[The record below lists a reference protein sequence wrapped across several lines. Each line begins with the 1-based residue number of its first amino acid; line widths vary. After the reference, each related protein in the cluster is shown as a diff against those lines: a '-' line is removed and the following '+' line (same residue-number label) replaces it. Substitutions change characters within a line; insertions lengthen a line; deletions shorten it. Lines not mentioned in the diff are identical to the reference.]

1 MAINSQEED
10 CKMAKFVPIGKE
22 DPMSTLCR
30 MVVNTEYEDLPGEVV
45 RYAKHSILE
54 TMAVTVGGSAM
65 EGIPAVVDLVKDKGG
80 KLETVI
86 PFYGGKVPASEAA
99 LAIGPMTRALDLAG
113 GHYEGGHCSE
123 YTLPALLAATGLKNK
138 VSGKEFITSFVV
150 GQELLIRIGIAY
162 RFVSECI
169 PRGQQGGHYIFGCI
183 ASVGKLIGLSLEE
196 LENAQGIGRGMTQPH
211 DSAMYYPPSLM
222 VRVHHGF
229 VCQDA
234 INACLLA
241 KRGITGPRGEAS
253 DVLAGP
259 KGYLT
264 FAKWDTDPAAMTEG
278 LGERW
283 EMLNLLMKPYTSCG
297 ATHTSVE
304 GILDQMAEHNFDV
317 EDIDS
322 IAIDAS
328 TLVWSVPCTPR
339 EKRWNPQTM
348 AECQFSLPY
357 VVATAAYDK
366 DFFLEAFTPE
376 ARARK
381 DVRELMTRISAKEDT
396 SLPPFAVRV
405 NTRLKDGQVYSK
417 EYFHTKGS
425 YQNPFTEED
434 LIAKFKK
441 CVPYSAYKL
450 DDVTVDS
457 ITQAVLNLEKID
469 DVATSLL
476 DPLTPK

>member
-1 MAINSQEED
+1 MSQY
-10 CKMAKFVPIGKE
+10 VRVGQE

-30 MVVNTEYEDLPGEVV
+30 MVVGTKYEDLPSNVV
-45 RYAKHSILE
+45 NYAKHCILE
-54 TMAVTVGGSAM
+54 TMAVIVGGSAM

-80 KLETVI
+80 KPESVI

-99 LAIGPMTRALDLAG
+99 LAIGPMARALDFAG
-113 GHYEGGHCSE
+113 GHGEGGHCSE
-123 YTLPALLAATGLKNK
+123 YTFPALLAATGLKDN
-138 VSGKEFITSFVV
+138 VSGKEFITAFVV
-150 GQELLIRIGIAY
+150 GQELLVRIGIAY
-162 RFVSECI
+162 KFVRECI

-183 ASVGKLIGLSLEE
+183 ASVGKLLGLSLDE

-211 DSAMYYPPSLM
+211 DAAMYFPPSLM

-241 KRGITGPRGEAS
+241 QRGITGPRGEVS
-253 DVLAGP
+253 DVLTGP
-259 KGYLT
+259 KGYFT
-264 FAKWDTDPAAMTEG
+264 FAKWETDPGAMTEG

-283 EMLNLLMKPYTSCG
+283 EMLELLMKPYTSCG
-297 ATHTSVE
+297 ATHTSAD

-328 TLVWSVPCTPR
+328 TLVWSVPCSPR

-357 VVATAAYDK
+357 VVATVAHDK
-366 DFFLEAFTPE
+366 DFFIDSFTPE
-376 ARARK
+376 ARARR

-405 NTRLKDGQVYSK
+405 NTKLKNGKKYSK
-417 EYFHTKGS
+417 EYIYPKGH
-425 YQNPFTEED
+425 YKKPFTEKE
-434 LIAKFKK
+434 LIDKFKK
-441 CVPYSAYKL
+441 CVPYSACKL
-450 DDVTVDS
+450 DDAAVDS
-457 ITQAVLNLEKID
+457 VIKAILNLEKID
-469 DVATSLL
+469 DVTGSLL

>member
-1 MAINSQEED
+1 
-10 CKMAKFVPIGKE
+10 MAKFVRVGEE

-30 MVVNTEYEDLPGEVV
+30 MVIDTSYEDLPSNVIT
-45 RYAKHSILE
+45 YAKHSILE
-54 TMAVTVGGSAM
+54 IMAVMVGGSAM
-65 EGIPAVVDLVKDKGG
+65 EGIPAVVELVKDKGG
-80 KLETVI
+80 KPETVV

-99 LAIGPMTRALDLAG
+99 LAMGPMARALDLAG
-113 GHYEGGHCSE
+113 GHDEGGHCTE
-123 YTLPALLAATGLKNK
+123 YTFPALLAATGLKEK
-138 VSGKEFITSFVV
+138 VSGKEFITSFVL
-150 GQELLIRIGIAY
+150 GQEVLIRIGIAY
-162 RFVSECI
+162 KFVSKGI
-169 PRGQQGGHYIFGCI
+169 TSGQQGGQYIFGCI
-183 ASVGKLIGLSLEE
+183 ASVGKLLGLNLDE
-196 LENAQGIGRGMTQPH
+196 LENAEGIGRGMTQPH
-211 DSAMYYPPSLM
+211 DAAMYFPPTLM

-241 KRGITGPRGEAS
+241 QKGITGPRGAVS
-253 DVLAGP
+253 DVLLGP
-259 KGYLT
+259 KGYFT
-264 FAKWDTDPAAMTEG
+264 FAKWETNPDAITDE

-283 EMLNLLMKPYTSCG
+283 EMLKMLMKPYTSCG
-297 ATHTSVE
+297 ATHTSVD

-328 TLVWSVPCTPR
+328 TLVWSVPCTPK

-348 AECQFSLPY
+348 AECQFSMPY

-366 DFFLEAFTPE
+366 DFFLEAFTPKAM
-376 ARARK
+376 ARQ
-381 DVRELMTRISAKEDT
+381 DVRELMTRISAREDT

-405 NTRLKDGQVYSK
+405 NTKLKNGKVYSK
-417 EYFHTKGS
+417 EYYYTKGN

-434 LIAKFKK
+434 LINKFKK

-450 DDVTVDS
+450 DDAAVDS
-457 ITQAVLNLEKID
+457 VIQAVLKLEEID
-469 DVATSLL
+469 DVAGSLL